1 MVKMQA
7 KLGPVIITVLL
18 AVFLGLSLPLSF
30 LFGGWWTSHG
40 AKEVKKLRIAQQGQQ
55 LAVPPELAGVH
66 HIVFVGDS
74 VTEQGE
80 NVDGYVSL
88 LRAYLSA
95 LFPKERIVVTNA
107 GHSGDTS
114 DEMLA
119 RFDRVLAA
127 QPKPDIVTINAGLND
142 VARRG
147 DKAVEPYT
155 KSMTAMA
162 ERAKAAGIKV
172 ILLSPTM
179 YSESMKSPQN
189 DAILLC
195 ASSLKEVASKTG
207 SQYIDLGQPFK
218 SMIDGYRSTGANDLL
233 VTTDGMHLNA
243 LGNRVVANT
252 IMSHLGITSEM
263 RASVE

>member
-1 MVKMQA
+1 MEVK
-7 KLGPVIITVLL
+7 LRPFIITVVL

-30 LFGGWWTSHG
+30 LFGSWWTSHG

-55 LAVPPELAGVH
+55 LALPPGLAGVH
-66 HIVFVGDS
+66 HIVCVGDS

-95 LFPKERIVVTNA
+95 LFPNERIAITNA

-119 RFDRVLAA
+119 RFDRVLSA
-127 QPKPDIVTINAGLND
+127 QPKPDLITINAGLND

-147 DKAVEPYT
+147 DKAVETYR

-162 ERAKAAGIKV
+162 EKAKAAGMKV

-179 YSESMKSPQN
+179 FSESMKTPHN
-189 DAILLC
+189 DEILLC
-195 ASSLKEVASKTG
+195 AAALKDVASKTK
-207 SQYIDLGQPFK
+207 SEYVDLGQPLK
-218 SMIDGYRSTGANDLL
+218 SMIDAYRSTGANDLL